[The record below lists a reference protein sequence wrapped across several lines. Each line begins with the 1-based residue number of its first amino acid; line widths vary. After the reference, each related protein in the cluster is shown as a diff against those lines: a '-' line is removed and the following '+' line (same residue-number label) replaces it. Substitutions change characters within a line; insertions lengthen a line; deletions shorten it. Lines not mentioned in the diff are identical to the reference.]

1 MGSSV
6 QSLTLSI
13 LLLLLLSGRA
23 HAFGAGNI
31 ASISQVEGQNWRHG
45 DIEDTLLTLFLARAA
60 GGRKFGKLDVQ
71 RVYFGNWLRDY
82 SQAVDVGTLKYV
94 SAEAIRILIWVLGF
108 LSFGYGTKEFEVTT
122 ERLGCYEPTEH
133 IDNPLGYA
141 EGEDARR
148 YDRRLRGPVDEER
161 ELSVDPRTGLKNYI
175 ASENLGIGTSAGL
188 VRRVFKRSI
197 ELGRRYAR
205 SRNDDDLHEALRLL
219 GTGLHCLED
228 YAAHSNYTELS
239 LIELGE
245 STVFPHVG
253 RNTKVKVDGARGYV
267 YPIVTGTFGGVDFFH
282 SVLGELSDKT
292 IQSEVQSLE
301 GVINDSQ
308 SGTPSESFIQD
319 LLNKIPEG
327 LIGNTDD
334 QANKMDEFKA
344 KSQDAKQHSQDISPR
359 EPEEWTRYLDDVQQ
373 QIYPVLEWHDEL
385 IKSINGAIEKIPVL
399 PELIEQFQEQI
410 NIFVFSI
417 LAPYILP
424 IIRQV
429 KVELQ
434 TGSSEIIESSRA
446 QQHVVFN
453 DDDFSNPTHSM
464 LSKDHFSNVL
474 NEPAGQIASRVVK
487 WTVPQLMEC
496 WDDENIDID
505 RTLDRIITGVFH
517 HPALRQYGEDGASD
531 IRQIM
536 FNTVE
541 EWWGRKDEAEQES
554 LREQLSREGVREG
567 KNHKEGVHDSGHGCG
582 KPLTLHRGKTSPEE
596 SYKPSTSGLGKI
608 AAEAAG
614 GGALGGLVGGLVNGV
629 GSILLGD
636 SSSRRSDNERRQS
649 DFQEDERL
657 GQSHRQYGGQSRFE
671 SEADGE
677 DRYSGGSKYG
687 REARQ
692 GWNEGRTRDDDDP
705 TYESTSSYAR
715 GGGRYDREQGGEWSQ
730 DHQRHGGRDGGQ
742 KYEDA
747 HASAEGRSDL
757 ERYET
762 SERYPSAENRRDVEY
777 SRDRRDYDSGESRW
791 SQQRPQAAYERAD
804 DDRRDYTNPGYDYDS
819 GRSTYDTAQT
829 GFYEHSRPDRE
840 DQPRY
845 EGGHGTYK
853 EVEEYHTRVEYRG
866 DEENDSSEY
875 AEPRHGYGRR
885 SEGESRGYGY

>member
-13 LLLLLLSGRA
+13 LLLLFLSGKA

-161 ELSVDPRTGLKNYI
+161 ELSVDLRTGLKNYI
-175 ASENLGIGTSAGL
+175 ASEDLGIGTSAGL
-188 VRRVFKRSI
+188 VRRVFKRSV

-253 RNTKVKVDGARGYV
+253 RNTKVRVDGARNYV

-301 GVINDSQ
+301 GVINESQ
-308 SGTPSESFIQD
+308 SGGPSESFIQD

-327 LIGNTDD
+327 LIGNSDN
-334 QANKMDEFKA
+334 QASKMDEFKA
-344 KSQDAKQHSQDISPR
+344 KSQDAKQHNQDISPR
-359 EPEEWTRYLDDVQQ
+359 EPEEWTRYLDDVCQ

-385 IKSINGAIEKIPVL
+385 IKSINRAIEEIPVL
-399 PELIEQFQEQI
+399 PEIIEQFQEQI
-410 NIFVFSI
+410 NVFVFSI

-434 TGSSEIIESSRA
+434 TGSSEVIESSRA

-453 DDDFSNPTHSM
+453 DDDSSNPTHSM

-496 WDDENIDID
+496 WDDESIDID

-517 HPALRQYGEDGASD
+517 HPALCHHGEDGASD

-536 FNTVE
+536 FRTVE
-541 EWWGRKDEAEQES
+541 EWWAGKDEAEQES
-554 LREQLSREGVREG
+554 LREQLSRDGVLEG

-596 SYKPSTSGLGKI
+596 TYKPSTSGLGRI

-614 GGALGGLVGGLVNGV
+614 GGALGGLVGGLVSGV
-629 GSILLGD
+629 GSILLSDTG
-636 SSSRRSDNERRQS
+636 SRRPDNERRET
-649 DFQEDERL
+649 DFQDDGRF
-657 GQSHRQYGGQSRFE
+657 GQPHRQYGGQSHFE
-671 SEADGE
+671 TEAYGE
-677 DRYSGGSKYG
+677 DRYSGGSKYE

-692 GWNEGRTRDDDDP
+692 GWREGRLRDDADP
-705 TYESTSSYAR
+705 TYESTSSFAR
-715 GGGRYDREQGGEWSQ
+715 GEDRYEHERGQEWSQ
-730 DHQRHGGRDGGQ
+730 DYRRHGSQDGRQRD
-742 KYEDA
+742 EDA
-747 HASAEGRSDL
+747 YANPEGRSDF
-757 ERYET
+757 ESYEP
-762 SERYPSAENRRDVEY
+762 SERYPSGENRRGAEY
-777 SRDRRDYDSGESRW
+777 SHDRPEYDSGESRW
-791 SQQRPQAAYERAD
+791 SQQRPQEGYGGAD
-804 DDRRDYTNPGYDYDS
+804 DDRRDSTNSRYDYDS
-819 GRSTYDTAQT
+819 GRPTYDTAQS
-829 GFYEHSRPDRE
+829 GLYEQSRSDRE
-840 DQPRY
+840 YQPRY
-845 EGGHGTYK
+845 EGRQGSYG
-853 EVEEYHTRVEYRG
+853 EVEERPRRAEYRG
-866 DEENDSSEY
+866 DEDNDSSEY
-875 AEPRHGYGRR
+875 AEPRHGYKGRY
-885 SEGESRGYGY
+885 EAESRGYGY